1 MDKDWI
7 LLARSLP
14 ASMSKRTLQI
24 GGGEVGSDSLAAASN
39 CSASLLR
46 PVWEL
51 SRLMTISSSS
61 FLWREGVC
69 DYFFI

>member
-46 PVWEL
+46 PV
-51 SRLMTISSSS
+51 
-61 FLWREGVC
+61 
-69 DYFFI
+69 